1 MAEDGLCDLP
11 RQVDP
16 LRSPVPAVKGG
27 EFPRYHLSAR
37 SPHRDRVSEGR
48 DILHAGDPDLPGLE
62 LAGYPA
68 SLDEAAPLGARVT
81 PLDTAAD
88 APAQQQPVNLLSQLL
103 RRRGEADP
111 DSAGLLPG
119 DVAVGFEV
127 AEDQV
132 AYDFRR
138 HLGREELG
146 WHLLHGRQVS
156 EYSGPAAE
164 FEDAVLLPWPMRKS

>member
-27 EFPRYHLSAR
+27 EFPRHHLAAR
-37 SPHRDRVSEGR
+37 SPHRDRVGEGR
-48 DILHAGDPDLPGLE
+48 DVLHAGDADLPGRE

-119 DVAVGFEV
+119 DVTVGFEV
-127 AEDQV
+127 AE
-132 AYDFRR
+132 YPCP
-138 HLGREELG
+138 
-146 WHLLHGRQVS
+146 S
-156 EYSGPAAE
+156 AE
-164 FEDAVLLPWPMRKS
+164 FEDAILLPWPVRKGYLTEVSGRLCLAAQSGRDLRRVPLQGF